1 MEKLIIFYQSFYEN
15 LLKQSIRDDIEILA
29 WIPCD
34 TIPAVTDY
42 IQTHFS
48 LFQTTNLT
56 ICLMTSKFQIQ
67 AVIRQ
72 FLSILGIDSSQILDI
87 YQLYLHKLPIKQYQQ
102 IIRSCTAP
110 LDGMIF
116 VISHGQAGILEDLL
130 PGNALNFCSSS
141 QDIYFNTKIL
151 SALAE
156 ESYNAICHTKYIIF
170 DMFDYTY
177 FNFDTILTNECQ
189 NYLTANGFF
198 CENRHDYHHSQSVDD
213 INHCLTEIFA
223 LRSDTSAF
231 QRFLTLFPQIHCPD
245 VQEYQNE
252 YRKLMRPDTT
262 LHQDAIAAYLSPSTP
277 VFSSIQRH
285 VYEPTIQF
293 QIANFA
299 EFLHLVYCI
308 NPNIKVIGVLLPKYY
323 VVEETEQTVNQLWKP
338 YFENIVSSFQEKY
351 ANFTFCDLK
360 NLTDISHNPDFYQ
373 DLTHLNFEGARHLTN
388 YIVSAISEHS

>member
-15 LLKQSIRDDIEILA
+15 LLKESICDDIEILA

-116 VISHGQAGILEDLL
+116 GISHGQAGILEDLL

-177 FNFDTILTNECQ
+177 FNF
-189 NYLTANGFF
+189 
-198 CENRHDYHHSQSVDD
+198 
-213 INHCLTEIFA
+213 A
-223 LRSDTSAF
+223 LF
-231 QRFLTLFPQIHCPD
+231 
-245 VQEYQNE
+245 
-252 YRKLMRPDTT
+252 
-262 LHQDAIAAYLSPSTP
+262 
-277 VFSSIQRH
+277 
-285 VYEPTIQF
+285 
-293 QIANFA
+293 
-299 EFLHLVYCI
+299 
-308 NPNIKVIGVLLPKYY
+308 
-323 VVEETEQTVNQLWKP
+323 
-338 YFENIVSSFQEKY
+338 
-351 ANFTFCDLK
+351 
-360 NLTDISHNPDFYQ
+360 
-373 DLTHLNFEGARHLTN
+373 
-388 YIVSAISEHS
+388 

>member
-1 MEKLIIFYQSFYEN
+1 
-15 LLKQSIRDDIEILA
+15 
-29 WIPCD
+29 
-34 TIPAVTDY
+34 
-42 IQTHFS
+42 
-48 LFQTTNLT
+48 
-56 ICLMTSKFQIQ
+56 
-67 AVIRQ
+67 
-72 FLSILGIDSSQILDI
+72 
-87 YQLYLHKLPIKQYQQ
+87 
-102 IIRSCTAP
+102 
-110 LDGMIF
+110 
-116 VISHGQAGILEDLL
+116 
-130 PGNALNFCSSS
+130 
-141 QDIYFNTKIL
+141 
-151 SALAE
+151 
-156 ESYNAICHTKYIIF
+156 
-170 DMFDYTY
+170 MFDYTY
-177 FNFDTILTNECQ
+177 FNFDTILTNEFQ

-245 VQEYQNE
+245 VQEYHNE

-285 VYEPTIQF
+285 MYEPTIQF

-338 YFENIVSSFQEKY
+338 YFENIVSSFQENY
-351 ANFTFCDLK
+351 ANFMFCDLK

>member
-1 MEKLIIFYQSFYEN
+1 MISKFSHGFPVIPYLLSQTISRLIF
-15 LLKQSIRDDIEILA
+15 
-29 WIPCD
+29 
-34 TIPAVTDY
+34 T
-42 IQTHFS
+42 
-48 LFQTTNLT
+48 FQTTNLT
-56 ICLMTSKFQIQ
+56 ICLMTSKFQMQ

-116 VISHGQAGILEDLL
+116 GISHGQAGILEELL
-130 PGNALNFCSSS
+130 PGNVLNFCSSS

-151 SALAE
+151 SALTE

-177 FNFDTILTNECQ
+177 FNFDTILTNEFQ

-245 VQEYQNE
+245 VREYHNE

-277 VFSSIQRH
+277 VFH
-285 VYEPTIQF
+285 PF
-293 QIANFA
+293 NGM
-299 EFLHLVYCI
+299 CM
-308 NPNIKVIGVLLPKYY
+308 
-323 VVEETEQTVNQLWKP
+323 NQP
-338 YFENIVSSFQEKY
+338 SSFRLQILQSFSTWY
-351 ANFTFCDLK
+351 TASILISRSLVFCCQNIML
-360 NLTDISHNPDFYQ
+360 
-373 DLTHLNFEGARHLTN
+373 
-388 YIVSAISEHS
+388 

>member
-15 LLKQSIRDDIEILA
+15 LLKESIRDDIEILA

-34 TIPAVTDY
+34 TIPAVADY

-116 VISHGQAGILEDLL
+116 GISHGQAGILEELL
-130 PGNALNFCSSS
+130 PGNVLNFCSSS

-151 SALAE
+151 SALTE

-177 FNFDTILTNECQ
+177 FNFDTILTNEFQ

-245 VQEYQNE
+245 VREYHNE

-277 VFSSIQRH
+277 VFSSIH
-285 VYEPTIQF
+285 GM
-293 QIANFA
+293 
-299 EFLHLVYCI
+299 CM
-308 NPNIKVIGVLLPKYY
+308 
-323 VVEETEQTVNQLWKP
+323 NQP
-338 YFENIVSSFQEKY
+338 SSFRLQILQSFSTWY
-351 ANFTFCDLK
+351 TASILISRSLVFCCQNIML
-360 NLTDISHNPDFYQ
+360 
-373 DLTHLNFEGARHLTN
+373 
-388 YIVSAISEHS
+388 